1 MISRVYSS
9 LLILCLLCLS
19 ASSLSG
25 QTTSRTY
32 LALGDSVVFGFIAN
46 AGNAYGNPE
55 NFIGYPDYV
64 GQTLNMR
71 DFDAGCPGET
81 SGSFLSVSAPDDGCR
96 AFKFLAPLHLN
107 YSSTQGQYA
116 RAFLKNR
123 PETRLVTLMVGAN
136 DLFLLQQNC
145 ANDPTC
151 IAAGL
156 PAVLNAVGTNVATIL
171 GQIRSSG
178 YKGIIVVV
186 NYYSTDYSD
195 VFFTQI
201 IQQLNQTLAAA
212 AQVEG
217 AVVADVFTAFQI
229 VASNPLAPGKTCNAG
244 LLNASAQDQFTCDV
258 HPSQSGQ
265 KLIAKTVVDA
275 FRAAGRQAAP

>member
-1 MISRVYSS
+1 MLSRVNSAG
-9 LLILCLLCLS
+9 LFLCLVCMS
-19 ASSLSG
+19 ASSLFG
-25 QTTSRTY
+25 QTTPRTY

-107 YSSTQGQYA
+107 YSSTQAQYA

-123 PETRLVTLMVGAN
+123 PETRLVTLMLGAN

-156 PAVLNAVGTNVATIL
+156 PGVLNAVGTNVATIL

-201 IQQLNQTLAAA
+201 TQQLNQTLAAA
-212 AQVEG
+212 AQAGG

-265 KLIAKTVVDA
+265 KLIAKTVVAA
-275 FRAAGRQAAP
+275 FRAAGQ

>member
-1 MISRVYSS
+1 MKSRAYRTVF
-9 LLILCLLCLS
+9 IFCLFCVSGGQLF
-19 ASSLSG
+19 G
-25 QTTSRTY
+25 QTAPRIY

-81 SGSFLSVSAPDDGCR
+81 SGSFLSASAPDDGCK

-116 RAFLKNR
+116 RAFVKNR
-123 PETRLVTLMVGAN
+123 PETRLVTLMLGAN
-136 DLFLLQQNC
+136 DLFLSQQNC
-145 ANDPTC
+145 ANDPAC

-156 PAVLNAVGTNVATIL
+156 PGVLDGVGTNVATIL

-178 YKGIIVVV
+178 YRGIIVVV

-195 VFFTQI
+195 AFYTQI

-212 AQVEG
+212 AQAEG

-265 KLIAKTVVDA
+265 KLIAKTVVAA
-275 FRAAGRQAAP
+275 FRGAGRKATE